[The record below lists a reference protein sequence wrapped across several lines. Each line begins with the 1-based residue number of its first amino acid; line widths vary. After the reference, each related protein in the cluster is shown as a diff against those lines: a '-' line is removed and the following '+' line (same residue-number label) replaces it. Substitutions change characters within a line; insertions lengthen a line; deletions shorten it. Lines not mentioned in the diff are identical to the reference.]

1 MNMAED
7 CKDTRPLAQL
17 AVLAATPV
25 EAGTLPV
32 GIANGLTDNTGS
44 CAGQGAAARIR
55 DFVTAFGAIFGGV
68 SGRHIGSSAFHC
80 VRNRVVDL
88 ILYRAIARPT
98 ACHRKLQFFSIDKS
112 LSLEI
117 NEQQARWLP
126 SSEASVRLS
135 ASLSHPV
142 SLWRGQRMS
151 DDNRRL
157 QKLQSVRDA
166 FDTHRKRRAPFRG
179 PA

>member
-1 MNMAED
+1 MNMSGD
-7 CKDTRPLAQL
+7 CKENRPLAQL

-25 EAGTLPV
+25 EAGTLPA

-44 CAGQGAAARIR
+44 CAGQGAAARLGN
-55 DFVTAFGAIFGGV
+55 FVTAFGAKFGGV

-88 ILYRAIARPT
+88 ILYRAITRPT
-98 ACHRKLQFFSIDKS
+98 ARHTKLQFFSVDKS
-112 LSLEI
+112 LSRGI

-126 SSEASVRLS
+126 SSEASFRLP
-135 ASLSHPV
+135 ALQPHPV